1 MGTFLSE
8 LAQLWRLR
16 GLVAVLTRREV
27 VARYQ
32 GSAVGVLWAYI
43 QPLLTVAAY
52 YLVFDVVFAMRLGEH
67 APTSRVGT
75 YLIVGTLAWMAFC
88 DAFGRGTSSLLD
100 AGGLLQKN
108 ALPPIIFPA
117 RTVLASTVVFG
128 PMLLLLTLAYAPVH
142 HFALPV
148 IAVIPLLVLQVVMSF
163 LLAYLFAIMA
173 AALRDTV
180 QIVGFALQIGIF
192 VSPVLFPM
200 TMFPA
205 AWRWVLWINPMTPV
219 VSGWQ
224 TILLQGAWPAWSV
237 WLALGL
243 WIAGA
248 ALLLSVAVR
257 RSHDQLVDWL

>member
-1 MGTFLSE
+1 M
-8 LAQLWRLR
+8 
-16 GLVAVLTRREV
+16 
-27 VARYQ
+27 
-32 GSAVGVLWAYI
+32 
-43 QPLLTVAAY
+43 
-52 YLVFDVVFAMRLGEH
+52 
-67 APTSRVGT
+67 
-75 YLIVGTLAWMAFC
+75 
-88 DAFGRGTSSLLD
+88 
-100 AGGLLQKN
+100 
-108 ALPPIIFPA
+108 
-117 RTVLASTVVFG
+117 
-128 PMLLLLTLAYAPVH
+128 
-142 HFALPV
+142 
-148 IAVIPLLVLQVVMSF
+148 VMSF

-237 WLALGL
+237 WIALAL

-248 ALLLSVAVR
+248 AALLSVAVR